1 MEEEIDELWEGENAR
16 KVRAMHTYYCREF
29 TGSRN
34 EQTGDDFA
42 KGKIADVKVMSF
54 YEDPASRSNGALES
68 KNKQVNRIVKRTVG
82 KGGRITG
89 ESWIKAWKFLERLTH
104 AEVQLMDEE
113 IDVQRKQRKY
123 TKATQRMLK
132 IKRQFGNITV
142 ENYDVYFDA
151 MKGNM
156 GFCR

>member
-16 KVRAMHTYYCREF
+16 KVKDMLAYYRREF

-34 EQTGDDFA
+34 EETGDDFA
-42 KGKIADVKVMSF
+42 EGKIADVKVMSF
-54 YEDPASRSNGALES
+54 YEDVASRANGALES
-68 KNKQVNRIVKRTVG
+68 KNAQVNRIVKRTVG

-89 ESWIKAWKFLERLTH
+89 ESWIEAWKFLERLTH
-104 AEVQLMDEE
+104 AEVQLMNEE
-113 IDVQRKQRKY
+113 IDVKRKKRKY
-123 TKATQRMLK
+123 TKATQRMQK
-132 IKRQFGNITV
+132 IQKRFGDITA
-142 ENYDVYFDA
+142 ENYEIYFDA